1 MCVLSFM
8 RRRIHACNA
17 FVYLLKAHHVCVIIQ
32 LTQMTAR
39 FVLVNFAQKLCGW
52 LGGVG
57 VGWRVR
63 ERERERRER
72 EHIQQWVWVWVCVCM
87 RVWGYSCVCENH
99 LCV

>member
-1 MCVLSFM
+1 M
-8 RRRIHACNA
+8 
-17 FVYLLKAHHVCVIIQ
+17 CVIIQ

-57 VGWRVR
+57 VGGRVR

-72 EHIQQWVWVWVCVCM
+72 ERERERERAYSTMGVGVGVCM
-87 RVWGYSCVCENH
+87 HACLGVFMCV
-99 LCV
+99 

>member
-72 EHIQQWVWVWVCVCM
+72 ERAYSTMGVGVGVCM
-87 RVWGYSCVCENH
+87 HACLGVFMCV
-99 LCV
+99 